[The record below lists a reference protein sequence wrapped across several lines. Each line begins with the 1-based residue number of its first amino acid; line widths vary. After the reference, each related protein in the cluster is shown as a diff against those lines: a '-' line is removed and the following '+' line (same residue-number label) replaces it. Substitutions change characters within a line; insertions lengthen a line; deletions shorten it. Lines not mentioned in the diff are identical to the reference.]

1 MSKQNIALITGVTGQ
16 DGSYLAELLLD
27 KGYDVH
33 GVIRRSSVDYRER
46 IAHLEGRLHFHL
58 HYADLGDSM
67 SIVGVVADV
76 RPTEIYNLAAQS
88 HVQVSFDSPEF
99 TADVDAVGV
108 LRIIEAVRKVGLA
121 SSCKIYQAST
131 SELYGKVEE
140 VPQNENTPFH
150 PFSPYAVAK
159 QYGFWIIKEY
169 RDAYGMFC
177 CNGILFNHES
187 ERRGETFV
195 TRKITLAAARIAQGL
210 QDKLYLGNLD
220 SLRDWGYAK
229 DYVECM
235 WLILQARQPE
245 DFVIATGVQ
254 HSVREFAQLAFH
266 YVGIEL
272 QWEGE
277 AEHEKG
283 ICVSGPD
290 HLVGKTL
297 VEVSPDFYRPTDVV
311 NLWGDPRTAT
321 RRLNIAQSF
330 NPVGSILGILMSK
343 YFILDDISLYS
354 ISGTYAALG
363 LVLLGIL
370 VVMLFARM
378 PSGKDD
384 DRSDSVGASF
394 RRLLS
399 NRLYR
404 RGVVAQFFYVGAQIG
419 VWSFTIRLVM
429 QETGRLEA
437 AASSIYLISIIGHCL
452 SRFIYT
458 GLMRWFSPS
467 RLLTFGGVMSAL
479 LSLTVVLSA
488 GTGWLCITSLVLIS
502 SFMSLMFPTIYG
514 IALGGIMRG
523 DHPGDSKIGA
533 SGLIMSILGGALLTP
548 LQGMVS
554 DHTNIYTSYAVPAF
568 CFVVVTAYAVYAH
581 RCKATL

>member
-1 MSKQNIALITGVTGQ
+1 MMKTIDRRHAVPFALVTSMFLLWGLANNMTDTLLAAFKRIMSMSDTQTSLIQ
-16 DGSYLAELLLD
+16 FAFYGSYFCFALPAALFIRRRSFKSGIILGLLL
-27 KGYDVH
+27 
-33 GVIRRSSVDYRER
+33 
-46 IAHLEGRLHFHL
+46 
-58 HYADLGDSM
+58 YAAGAMLFLPAAR
-67 SIVGVVADV
+67 VA
-76 RPTEIYNLAAQS
+76 S
-88 HVQVSFDSPEF
+88 
-99 TADVDAVGV
+99 
-108 LRIIEAVRKVGLA
+108 
-121 SSCKIYQAST
+121 
-131 SELYGKVEE
+131 
-140 VPQNENTPFH
+140 
-150 PFSPYAVAK
+150 
-159 QYGFWIIKEY
+159 YGFYLVAIY
-169 RDAYGMFC
+169 VMAGGC
-177 CNGILFNHES
+177 SVL
-187 ERRGETFV
+187 ET
-195 TRKITLAAARIAQGL
+195 TA
-210 QDKLYLGNLD
+210 NP
-220 SLRDWGYAK
+220 
-229 DYVECM
+229 YVM
-235 WLILQARQPE
+235 
-245 DFVIATGVQ
+245 
-254 HSVREFAQLAFH
+254 SM
-266 YVGIEL
+266 
-272 QWEGE
+272 
-277 AEHEKG
+277 
-283 ICVSGPD
+283 
-290 HLVGKTL
+290 
-297 VEVSPDFYRPTDVV
+297 
-311 NLWGDPRTAT
+311 GDPRTAT

-384 DRSDSVGASF
+384 DRGDSVGASF

-488 GTGWLCITSLVLIS
+488 GTGWICITSLVLIS

-523 DHPGDSKIGA
+523 EHPGDSKIGA

-568 CFVVVTAYAVYAH
+568 CFVVVTSYAVYAH

>member
-1 MSKQNIALITGVTGQ
+1 MMKTIDRRHAVPFALVTSMFLLWGLANNMTDTLLAAFKRIMSMSDTQTSLIQ
-16 DGSYLAELLLD
+16 FAFYGSYFCFALPAALFIRRRSFKSGIILGLLL
-27 KGYDVH
+27 
-33 GVIRRSSVDYRER
+33 
-46 IAHLEGRLHFHL
+46 
-58 HYADLGDSM
+58 YAAGAMLFLPAAR
-67 SIVGVVADV
+67 VA
-76 RPTEIYNLAAQS
+76 S
-88 HVQVSFDSPEF
+88 
-99 TADVDAVGV
+99 
-108 LRIIEAVRKVGLA
+108 
-121 SSCKIYQAST
+121 
-131 SELYGKVEE
+131 
-140 VPQNENTPFH
+140 
-150 PFSPYAVAK
+150 
-159 QYGFWIIKEY
+159 YGFYLVAIY
-169 RDAYGMFC
+169 VMAGGC
-177 CNGILFNHES
+177 SVL
-187 ERRGETFV
+187 ET
-195 TRKITLAAARIAQGL
+195 TA
-210 QDKLYLGNLD
+210 NP
-220 SLRDWGYAK
+220 
-229 DYVECM
+229 YVM
-235 WLILQARQPE
+235 SMGA
-245 DFVIATGVQ
+245 
-254 HSVREFAQLAFH
+254 
-266 YVGIEL
+266 
-272 QWEGE
+272 
-277 AEHEKG
+277 
-283 ICVSGPD
+283 
-290 HLVGKTL
+290 
-297 VEVSPDFYRPTDVV
+297 
-311 NLWGDPRTAT
+311 PRTAT

-437 AASSIYLISIIGHCL
+437 AASSIYLISIVGHCL

-467 RLLTFGGVMSAL
+467 RLLAFGGVMSAL

>member
-1 MSKQNIALITGVTGQ
+1 MMKTIDRRHAVPFALVTSMFLLWGLANNMTDTLLAAFKRIMSMSDTQTSLIQ
-16 DGSYLAELLLD
+16 FAFYGSYFCFALPAALFIRRRSFKSGIILGLLL
-27 KGYDVH
+27 
-33 GVIRRSSVDYRER
+33 
-46 IAHLEGRLHFHL
+46 
-58 HYADLGDSM
+58 YAAGAMLFLPAAR
-67 SIVGVVADV
+67 VA
-76 RPTEIYNLAAQS
+76 S
-88 HVQVSFDSPEF
+88 
-99 TADVDAVGV
+99 
-108 LRIIEAVRKVGLA
+108 
-121 SSCKIYQAST
+121 
-131 SELYGKVEE
+131 
-140 VPQNENTPFH
+140 
-150 PFSPYAVAK
+150 
-159 QYGFWIIKEY
+159 YGFYLVAIY
-169 RDAYGMFC
+169 VMAGGC
-177 CNGILFNHES
+177 SVL
-187 ERRGETFV
+187 ET
-195 TRKITLAAARIAQGL
+195 TA
-210 QDKLYLGNLD
+210 NP
-220 SLRDWGYAK
+220 
-229 DYVECM
+229 YVM
-235 WLILQARQPE
+235 
-245 DFVIATGVQ
+245 
-254 HSVREFAQLAFH
+254 SM
-266 YVGIEL
+266 
-272 QWEGE
+272 
-277 AEHEKG
+277 
-283 ICVSGPD
+283 
-290 HLVGKTL
+290 
-297 VEVSPDFYRPTDVV
+297 
-311 NLWGDPRTAT
+311 GDPRTAT

-354 ISGTYAALG
+354 ISGTYAVLG

-437 AASSIYLISIIGHCL
+437 AASSIYLISIVGHCL

>member
-1 MSKQNIALITGVTGQ
+1 MMKTIDRRHAVPFALVTSMFLLWGLANNMTDTLLAAFKRIMSMSDTQTSLIQ
-16 DGSYLAELLLD
+16 FAFYGSYFCFALPAALFIRRRSFKSGIILGLLL
-27 KGYDVH
+27 
-33 GVIRRSSVDYRER
+33 
-46 IAHLEGRLHFHL
+46 
-58 HYADLGDSM
+58 YAAGAMLFLPAAR
-67 SIVGVVADV
+67 VA
-76 RPTEIYNLAAQS
+76 S
-88 HVQVSFDSPEF
+88 
-99 TADVDAVGV
+99 
-108 LRIIEAVRKVGLA
+108 
-121 SSCKIYQAST
+121 
-131 SELYGKVEE
+131 
-140 VPQNENTPFH
+140 
-150 PFSPYAVAK
+150 
-159 QYGFWIIKEY
+159 YGFYLVAIY
-169 RDAYGMFC
+169 VMAGGC
-177 CNGILFNHES
+177 SVL
-187 ERRGETFV
+187 ET
-195 TRKITLAAARIAQGL
+195 TA
-210 QDKLYLGNLD
+210 NP
-220 SLRDWGYAK
+220 
-229 DYVECM
+229 YVM
-235 WLILQARQPE
+235 
-245 DFVIATGVQ
+245 
-254 HSVREFAQLAFH
+254 SM
-266 YVGIEL
+266 
-272 QWEGE
+272 
-277 AEHEKG
+277 
-283 ICVSGPD
+283 
-290 HLVGKTL
+290 
-297 VEVSPDFYRPTDVV
+297 
-311 NLWGDPRTAT
+311 GDPRTAT

-399 NRLYR
+399 NRLFR

-429 QETGRLEA
+429 QETGCLEA

-458 GLMRWFSPS
+458 GLMRWFSPA

-488 GTGWLCITSLVLIS
+488 GTGWICITSLVLIS

-581 RCKATL
+581 RCRATL

>member
-1 MSKQNIALITGVTGQ
+1 MKTIDRRHAVPFALVTSMFLLWGLANNMTDTLLAAFKRIMSMSDTQTSLIQ
-16 DGSYLAELLLD
+16 FAFYGSYFCFALPAALFIRRRSFKSGIILGLLL
-27 KGYDVH
+27 
-33 GVIRRSSVDYRER
+33 
-46 IAHLEGRLHFHL
+46 
-58 HYADLGDSM
+58 YAAGAMLFLPAAR
-67 SIVGVVADV
+67 VA
-76 RPTEIYNLAAQS
+76 S
-88 HVQVSFDSPEF
+88 
-99 TADVDAVGV
+99 
-108 LRIIEAVRKVGLA
+108 
-121 SSCKIYQAST
+121 
-131 SELYGKVEE
+131 
-140 VPQNENTPFH
+140 
-150 PFSPYAVAK
+150 
-159 QYGFWIIKEY
+159 YGFYLVAIY
-169 RDAYGMFC
+169 VMAGGC
-177 CNGILFNHES
+177 SVL
-187 ERRGETFV
+187 ET
-195 TRKITLAAARIAQGL
+195 TA
-210 QDKLYLGNLD
+210 NP
-220 SLRDWGYAK
+220 
-229 DYVECM
+229 YVM
-235 WLILQARQPE
+235 
-245 DFVIATGVQ
+245 
-254 HSVREFAQLAFH
+254 SM
-266 YVGIEL
+266 
-272 QWEGE
+272 
-277 AEHEKG
+277 
-283 ICVSGPD
+283 
-290 HLVGKTL
+290 
-297 VEVSPDFYRPTDVV
+297 
-311 NLWGDPRTAT
+311 GDPRTAT

-384 DRSDSVGASF
+384 DRSDSVGARF

-437 AASSIYLISIIGHCL
+437 AASSIYLLSIIGHCL

-488 GTGWLCITSLVLIS
+488 GTGWICITSLVLIS

>member
-1 MSKQNIALITGVTGQ
+1 MMKTIDRRHAVPFALVTSMFLLWGLANNMTDTLLAAFKRIMSMSDTQTSLIQ
-16 DGSYLAELLLD
+16 FAFYGSYFCFALPAALFIRRRSFKSGIILGLLL
-27 KGYDVH
+27 
-33 GVIRRSSVDYRER
+33 
-46 IAHLEGRLHFHL
+46 
-58 HYADLGDSM
+58 YAAGAMLFLPAAR
-67 SIVGVVADV
+67 VA
-76 RPTEIYNLAAQS
+76 S
-88 HVQVSFDSPEF
+88 
-99 TADVDAVGV
+99 
-108 LRIIEAVRKVGLA
+108 
-121 SSCKIYQAST
+121 
-131 SELYGKVEE
+131 
-140 VPQNENTPFH
+140 
-150 PFSPYAVAK
+150 
-159 QYGFWIIKEY
+159 YGFYLVAIY
-169 RDAYGMFC
+169 VMAGGC
-177 CNGILFNHES
+177 SVL
-187 ERRGETFV
+187 ET
-195 TRKITLAAARIAQGL
+195 TA
-210 QDKLYLGNLD
+210 NP
-220 SLRDWGYAK
+220 
-229 DYVECM
+229 YVM
-235 WLILQARQPE
+235 
-245 DFVIATGVQ
+245 
-254 HSVREFAQLAFH
+254 SM
-266 YVGIEL
+266 
-272 QWEGE
+272 
-277 AEHEKG
+277 
-283 ICVSGPD
+283 
-290 HLVGKTL
+290 
-297 VEVSPDFYRPTDVV
+297 
-311 NLWGDPRTAT
+311 GDPRTAT

-437 AASSIYLISIIGHCL
+437 AASSIYLISIVGHCL

-467 RLLTFGGVMSAL
+467 RLLTFGGVMSAQ

-488 GTGWLCITSLVLIS
+488 GTGWICITSLVLIS

>member
-1 MSKQNIALITGVTGQ
+1 MMKTIDRRHAVPFALVTSMFLLWGLANNMTDTLLAAFKRIMSMSDTQTSLIQ
-16 DGSYLAELLLD
+16 FAFYGSYFCFALPAALFIRRRSFKSGIILGLLL
-27 KGYDVH
+27 
-33 GVIRRSSVDYRER
+33 
-46 IAHLEGRLHFHL
+46 
-58 HYADLGDSM
+58 YAAGAMLFLPAAR
-67 SIVGVVADV
+67 VA
-76 RPTEIYNLAAQS
+76 S
-88 HVQVSFDSPEF
+88 
-99 TADVDAVGV
+99 
-108 LRIIEAVRKVGLA
+108 
-121 SSCKIYQAST
+121 
-131 SELYGKVEE
+131 
-140 VPQNENTPFH
+140 
-150 PFSPYAVAK
+150 
-159 QYGFWIIKEY
+159 YGFYLVAIY
-169 RDAYGMFC
+169 VMAGGC
-177 CNGILFNHES
+177 SVL
-187 ERRGETFV
+187 ET
-195 TRKITLAAARIAQGL
+195 TA
-210 QDKLYLGNLD
+210 NP
-220 SLRDWGYAK
+220 
-229 DYVECM
+229 YVM
-235 WLILQARQPE
+235 
-245 DFVIATGVQ
+245 
-254 HSVREFAQLAFH
+254 SM
-266 YVGIEL
+266 
-272 QWEGE
+272 
-277 AEHEKG
+277 
-283 ICVSGPD
+283 
-290 HLVGKTL
+290 
-297 VEVSPDFYRPTDVV
+297 
-311 NLWGDPRTAT
+311 GDPRTAT

-523 DHPGDSKIGA
+523 DHPADSKIGA

>member
-1 MSKQNIALITGVTGQ
+1 MMKTIDRRHAVPFALVTSMFLLWGLANNMTDTLLAAFKRIMSMSDTQTSLIQ
-16 DGSYLAELLLD
+16 FAFYGSYFCFALPAALFIRRRSFKSGIILGLLL
-27 KGYDVH
+27 
-33 GVIRRSSVDYRER
+33 
-46 IAHLEGRLHFHL
+46 
-58 HYADLGDSM
+58 YAAGAMLFLPAAR
-67 SIVGVVADV
+67 VA
-76 RPTEIYNLAAQS
+76 S
-88 HVQVSFDSPEF
+88 
-99 TADVDAVGV
+99 
-108 LRIIEAVRKVGLA
+108 
-121 SSCKIYQAST
+121 
-131 SELYGKVEE
+131 
-140 VPQNENTPFH
+140 
-150 PFSPYAVAK
+150 
-159 QYGFWIIKEY
+159 YGFYLVAIY
-169 RDAYGMFC
+169 VMAGGC
-177 CNGILFNHES
+177 SVL
-187 ERRGETFV
+187 ET
-195 TRKITLAAARIAQGL
+195 TA
-210 QDKLYLGNLD
+210 NP
-220 SLRDWGYAK
+220 
-229 DYVECM
+229 YVM
-235 WLILQARQPE
+235 
-245 DFVIATGVQ
+245 
-254 HSVREFAQLAFH
+254 SM
-266 YVGIEL
+266 
-272 QWEGE
+272 
-277 AEHEKG
+277 
-283 ICVSGPD
+283 
-290 HLVGKTL
+290 
-297 VEVSPDFYRPTDVV
+297 
-311 NLWGDPRTAT
+311 GDPRTAT

-399 NRLYR
+399 NRLYH

-479 LSLTVVLSA
+479 LSLTVVLST

-568 CFVVVTAYAVYAH
+568 CFMVVTAYAVYAH

>member
-1 MSKQNIALITGVTGQ
+1 MKTIDRRHAVPFALVTSMFLLWGLANNMTDTLLAAFKRIMSMSDTQTSLIQ
-16 DGSYLAELLLD
+16 FAFYGSYFCFALPAALFIRRRSFKSGIILGLLL
-27 KGYDVH
+27 
-33 GVIRRSSVDYRER
+33 
-46 IAHLEGRLHFHL
+46 
-58 HYADLGDSM
+58 YAAGAMLFLPAAR
-67 SIVGVVADV
+67 VA
-76 RPTEIYNLAAQS
+76 S
-88 HVQVSFDSPEF
+88 
-99 TADVDAVGV
+99 
-108 LRIIEAVRKVGLA
+108 
-121 SSCKIYQAST
+121 
-131 SELYGKVEE
+131 
-140 VPQNENTPFH
+140 
-150 PFSPYAVAK
+150 
-159 QYGFWIIKEY
+159 YGFYLVAIY
-169 RDAYGMFC
+169 VMAGGC
-177 CNGILFNHES
+177 SVL
-187 ERRGETFV
+187 ET
-195 TRKITLAAARIAQGL
+195 TA
-210 QDKLYLGNLD
+210 NP
-220 SLRDWGYAK
+220 
-229 DYVECM
+229 YVM
-235 WLILQARQPE
+235 
-245 DFVIATGVQ
+245 
-254 HSVREFAQLAFH
+254 SM
-266 YVGIEL
+266 
-272 QWEGE
+272 
-277 AEHEKG
+277 
-283 ICVSGPD
+283 
-290 HLVGKTL
+290 
-297 VEVSPDFYRPTDVV
+297 
-311 NLWGDPRTAT
+311 GDPRTAT

-437 AASSIYLISIIGHCL
+437 AASSIYLLSIIGHCL

-488 GTGWLCITSLVLIS
+488 GTGWICITSLVLIS

-523 DHPGDSKIGA
+523 EHPGDSKIGA

>member
-1 MSKQNIALITGVTGQ
+1 MKTIDRRHAVPFALVTSMFLLWGLANNMTDTLLAAFKRIMSMSDTQTSLIQ
-16 DGSYLAELLLD
+16 FAFYGSYFCFALPAALFIRRRSFKSGIILGLLL
-27 KGYDVH
+27 
-33 GVIRRSSVDYRER
+33 
-46 IAHLEGRLHFHL
+46 
-58 HYADLGDSM
+58 YAAGAMLFLPAAR
-67 SIVGVVADV
+67 VA
-76 RPTEIYNLAAQS
+76 S
-88 HVQVSFDSPEF
+88 
-99 TADVDAVGV
+99 
-108 LRIIEAVRKVGLA
+108 
-121 SSCKIYQAST
+121 
-131 SELYGKVEE
+131 
-140 VPQNENTPFH
+140 
-150 PFSPYAVAK
+150 
-159 QYGFWIIKEY
+159 YGFYLVAIY
-169 RDAYGMFC
+169 VMAGGC
-177 CNGILFNHES
+177 SVL
-187 ERRGETFV
+187 ET
-195 TRKITLAAARIAQGL
+195 TA
-210 QDKLYLGNLD
+210 NP
-220 SLRDWGYAK
+220 
-229 DYVECM
+229 YVM
-235 WLILQARQPE
+235 
-245 DFVIATGVQ
+245 
-254 HSVREFAQLAFH
+254 SM
-266 YVGIEL
+266 
-272 QWEGE
+272 
-277 AEHEKG
+277 
-283 ICVSGPD
+283 
-290 HLVGKTL
+290 
-297 VEVSPDFYRPTDVV
+297 
-311 NLWGDPRTAT
+311 GDPRTAT

-452 SRFIYT
+452 SRFICT

-554 DHTNIYTSYAVPAF
+554 DHTNIYISYAVPAF
-568 CFVVVTAYAVYAH
+568 CFVVVTSYAVYAH

>member
-1 MSKQNIALITGVTGQ
+1 MMKTIDRRHAVSFALVTSMFLLWGLANNMTDTLLAAFKRIMSMSDTQTSLIQ
-16 DGSYLAELLLD
+16 FAFYGSYFCFALPAALFIRRRSFKSGIILGLLL
-27 KGYDVH
+27 
-33 GVIRRSSVDYRER
+33 
-46 IAHLEGRLHFHL
+46 
-58 HYADLGDSM
+58 YAAGAMLFL
-67 SIVGVVADV
+67 
-76 RPTEIYNLAAQS
+76 PAAR
-88 HVQVSFDSPEF
+88 V
-99 TADVDAVGV
+99 
-108 LRIIEAVRKVGLA
+108 
-121 SSCKIYQAST
+121 T
-131 SELYGKVEE
+131 S
-140 VPQNENTPFH
+140 
-150 PFSPYAVAK
+150 
-159 QYGFWIIKEY
+159 YGFYLVAIY
-169 RDAYGMFC
+169 VMAGGC
-177 CNGILFNHES
+177 SVL
-187 ERRGETFV
+187 ET
-195 TRKITLAAARIAQGL
+195 TA
-210 QDKLYLGNLD
+210 NP
-220 SLRDWGYAK
+220 
-229 DYVECM
+229 YVM
-235 WLILQARQPE
+235 
-245 DFVIATGVQ
+245 
-254 HSVREFAQLAFH
+254 SM
-266 YVGIEL
+266 
-272 QWEGE
+272 
-277 AEHEKG
+277 
-283 ICVSGPD
+283 
-290 HLVGKTL
+290 
-297 VEVSPDFYRPTDVV
+297 
-311 NLWGDPRTAT
+311 GDPRTAT

-343 YFILDDISLYS
+343 YFILDNISLYS

-378 PSGKDD
+378 PLGKDD
-384 DRSDSVGASF
+384 DRSDSVGDSF

-437 AASSIYLISIIGHCL
+437 AASSIYLLSIIGHCL

>member
-1 MSKQNIALITGVTGQ
+1 MKTIDRRHAVPFALVTSMFLLWGLANNMTDTLLAAFKRIMSMSDTQTSLIQ
-16 DGSYLAELLLD
+16 FAFYGSYFCFALPAALFIRRRSFKSGIILGLLL
-27 KGYDVH
+27 
-33 GVIRRSSVDYRER
+33 
-46 IAHLEGRLHFHL
+46 
-58 HYADLGDSM
+58 YAAGAMLFLPAAR
-67 SIVGVVADV
+67 VA
-76 RPTEIYNLAAQS
+76 S
-88 HVQVSFDSPEF
+88 
-99 TADVDAVGV
+99 
-108 LRIIEAVRKVGLA
+108 
-121 SSCKIYQAST
+121 
-131 SELYGKVEE
+131 
-140 VPQNENTPFH
+140 
-150 PFSPYAVAK
+150 
-159 QYGFWIIKEY
+159 YGFYLVAIY
-169 RDAYGMFC
+169 VMAGGC
-177 CNGILFNHES
+177 SVL
-187 ERRGETFV
+187 ET
-195 TRKITLAAARIAQGL
+195 TA
-210 QDKLYLGNLD
+210 NP
-220 SLRDWGYAK
+220 
-229 DYVECM
+229 YVM
-235 WLILQARQPE
+235 
-245 DFVIATGVQ
+245 
-254 HSVREFAQLAFH
+254 SM
-266 YVGIEL
+266 
-272 QWEGE
+272 
-277 AEHEKG
+277 
-283 ICVSGPD
+283 
-290 HLVGKTL
+290 
-297 VEVSPDFYRPTDVV
+297 
-311 NLWGDPRTAT
+311 GDPRTAT

-429 QETGRLEA
+429 QETGCLEA

-488 GTGWLCITSLVLIS
+488 GTGWICITSLVLIS

-523 DHPGDSKIGA
+523 EHPGDSKIGA

>member
-1 MSKQNIALITGVTGQ
+1 MMKTIDRRHAVPFALVTSMFLLWGLANNMTDTLLAAFKRIMFMSDTQTSLIQ
-16 DGSYLAELLLD
+16 FAFYGSYFCFALPAALFIRRRSFKSGIILGLLL
-27 KGYDVH
+27 
-33 GVIRRSSVDYRER
+33 
-46 IAHLEGRLHFHL
+46 
-58 HYADLGDSM
+58 YAAGAMLFLPAAR
-67 SIVGVVADV
+67 VA
-76 RPTEIYNLAAQS
+76 S
-88 HVQVSFDSPEF
+88 
-99 TADVDAVGV
+99 
-108 LRIIEAVRKVGLA
+108 
-121 SSCKIYQAST
+121 
-131 SELYGKVEE
+131 
-140 VPQNENTPFH
+140 
-150 PFSPYAVAK
+150 
-159 QYGFWIIKEY
+159 YGFYLVAIY
-169 RDAYGMFC
+169 VMAGGC
-177 CNGILFNHES
+177 SVL
-187 ERRGETFV
+187 ET
-195 TRKITLAAARIAQGL
+195 TA
-210 QDKLYLGNLD
+210 NP
-220 SLRDWGYAK
+220 
-229 DYVECM
+229 YVM
-235 WLILQARQPE
+235 
-245 DFVIATGVQ
+245 
-254 HSVREFAQLAFH
+254 SM
-266 YVGIEL
+266 
-272 QWEGE
+272 
-277 AEHEKG
+277 
-283 ICVSGPD
+283 
-290 HLVGKTL
+290 
-297 VEVSPDFYRPTDVV
+297 
-311 NLWGDPRTAT
+311 GDPRTAT

-429 QETGRLEA
+429 QETGCQEA

-488 GTGWLCITSLVLIS
+488 GTGWICITSLVLIS

>member
-1 MSKQNIALITGVTGQ
+1 MMKTIDRRHAVPFALVTSMFLLWGLANNMTDTLLAAFKRIMSMSDTQTSLIQ
-16 DGSYLAELLLD
+16 FAFYGSYFCFALPAALFIRRRSFKSGIILGLLL
-27 KGYDVH
+27 
-33 GVIRRSSVDYRER
+33 
-46 IAHLEGRLHFHL
+46 
-58 HYADLGDSM
+58 YAAGAMLFLPAAR
-67 SIVGVVADV
+67 VA
-76 RPTEIYNLAAQS
+76 S
-88 HVQVSFDSPEF
+88 
-99 TADVDAVGV
+99 
-108 LRIIEAVRKVGLA
+108 
-121 SSCKIYQAST
+121 
-131 SELYGKVEE
+131 
-140 VPQNENTPFH
+140 
-150 PFSPYAVAK
+150 
-159 QYGFWIIKEY
+159 YGFYLVAIY
-169 RDAYGMFC
+169 VMAGGC
-177 CNGILFNHES
+177 SVL
-187 ERRGETFV
+187 ET
-195 TRKITLAAARIAQGL
+195 TA
-210 QDKLYLGNLD
+210 NP
-220 SLRDWGYAK
+220 
-229 DYVECM
+229 YVM
-235 WLILQARQPE
+235 
-245 DFVIATGVQ
+245 
-254 HSVREFAQLAFH
+254 SM
-266 YVGIEL
+266 
-272 QWEGE
+272 
-277 AEHEKG
+277 
-283 ICVSGPD
+283 
-290 HLVGKTL
+290 
-297 VEVSPDFYRPTDVV
+297 
-311 NLWGDPRTAT
+311 GDPRTAT

-479 LSLTVVLSA
+479 LSLTVVLST

>member
-1 MSKQNIALITGVTGQ
+1 MMKAIDRRHAVPFALVTSMFLLWGLANNMTDTLLAAFKRIMSMSDTQTSLIQ
-16 DGSYLAELLLD
+16 FAFYGSYFCFALPAALFIRRRSFKSGIILGLLL
-27 KGYDVH
+27 
-33 GVIRRSSVDYRER
+33 
-46 IAHLEGRLHFHL
+46 
-58 HYADLGDSM
+58 YAAGAMLFLPAAR
-67 SIVGVVADV
+67 VA
-76 RPTEIYNLAAQS
+76 S
-88 HVQVSFDSPEF
+88 
-99 TADVDAVGV
+99 
-108 LRIIEAVRKVGLA
+108 
-121 SSCKIYQAST
+121 
-131 SELYGKVEE
+131 
-140 VPQNENTPFH
+140 
-150 PFSPYAVAK
+150 
-159 QYGFWIIKEY
+159 YGFYLVAIY
-169 RDAYGMFC
+169 VMAGGC
-177 CNGILFNHES
+177 SVL
-187 ERRGETFV
+187 ET
-195 TRKITLAAARIAQGL
+195 TA
-210 QDKLYLGNLD
+210 NP
-220 SLRDWGYAK
+220 
-229 DYVECM
+229 YVM
-235 WLILQARQPE
+235 
-245 DFVIATGVQ
+245 
-254 HSVREFAQLAFH
+254 SM
-266 YVGIEL
+266 
-272 QWEGE
+272 
-277 AEHEKG
+277 
-283 ICVSGPD
+283 
-290 HLVGKTL
+290 
-297 VEVSPDFYRPTDVV
+297 
-311 NLWGDPRTAT
+311 GDPRTAT

-437 AASSIYLISIIGHCL
+437 AASSIYLISIVGHCL

-458 GLMRWFSPS
+458 GLMRWFSPV

-488 GTGWLCITSLVLIS
+488 GTGWICITSLVLIS

-523 DHPGDSKIGA
+523 EHPGDSKIGA